1 MLISNT
7 TKACKTEE
15 KNSQQAINEEDDMIL
30 KNYNNFIVLSS
41 KWTSISTVWQKLYYF
56 RINEGFG

>member
-7 TKACKTEE
+7 TKTCKTEE

-30 KNYNNFIVLSS
+30 ENYNNFIVLLS
-41 KWTSISTVWQKLYYF
+41 K
-56 RINEGFG
+56 

>member
-7 TKACKTEE
+7 TKTCKTEE
-15 KNSQQAINEEDDMIL
+15 KKSQQAINEEDDMIL
-30 KNYNNFIVLSS
+30 ENYNNFIVLLS

>member
-1 MLISNT
+1 MQQ
-7 TKACKTEE
+7 KHARQKK

-30 KNYNNFIVLSS
+30 ENYNNFIVLLS